1 MEERACRPLQTMS
14 SSLGSGDVVT
24 REELRKQ
31 IWPEDTFVD
40 FDNSVADGA
49 VIVLGIVQSN
59 AR

>member
-1 MEERACRPLQTMS
+1 MS